1 MSSRPR
7 RIMAQVPAGGEPE
20 ACPICIDPLVR
31 SVDVLRCGHRLHRWC
46 ADRAIL
52 QHQHFHCPLCREL
65 VGIAWL
71 EDELARLR
79 QKIAKLRGER
89 AALVKNRK
97 RCGWH
102 CETFLRSGRTREGQ
116 DAVAG
121 RTRALRSGSTQG
133 STEARKRA
141 RR

>member
-1 MSSRPR
+1 MACAARSAAR
-7 RIMAQVPAGGEPE
+7 RG
-20 ACPICIDPLVR
+20 
-31 SVDVLRCGHRLHRWC
+31 
-46 ADRAIL
+46 ADRTARARCVCKSQ
-52 QHQHFHCPLCREL
+52 QHVHFLPTLLATPGQPTIEPRYRPVTVIGEAQRPKNKII
-65 VGIAWL
+65 IAWL

-102 CETFLRSGRTREGQ
+102 CETFLRSGRTSEGQ